1 MKSLKDLTVDLGRLQ
16 QKCDEAMK
24 VAPAIIGNMVAQDI
38 KANFHLR
45 NPNRSGITQMEAQ

>member
-38 KANFHLR
+38 KANFMR
-45 NPNRSGITQMEAQ
+45 QGV